1 MKKITLFAFAIAAL
15 SLASCKK
22 DRTCTCKNTATTT
35 IAGSSSTSADSDSKV
50 IKNASK
56 GTARANCLSTK
67 YTYTGSFSGTTVS
80 QVSESNCTL
89 N

>member
-1 MKKITLFAFAIAAL
+1 MKKITLFAFAVAAL

-22 DRTCTCKNTATTT
+22 DRTCTCTNTNTTT
-35 IAGSSSTSADSDSKV
+35 GTGVNNVTTDKDVTVLTKV
-50 IKNASK
+50 SK

-67 YTYTGSFSGTTVS
+67 STSTNDFGGVTYTTVS
-80 QVSESNCTL
+80 ESKCEL